1 MEHTGAASVE
11 NAEAAPVFLS
21 WTEKYPIMEEEKG
34 KAGIYV
40 EKSYVFSVSLG
51 TGCYRHIRI
60 AQKATLFQLHQA
72 ILNAFGFDDDHAHAF
87 FMSNHAW
94 DPLTAYVH
102 PTMEPGDRSTK
113 KFKLSQFK
121 FQKGDLFKYIFD
133 FGDCWTF
140 QCKFLRP
147 LDEQTDIPGVIR
159 SKGEA
164 PPQYAAC
171 EDDAWDEDGEDE
183 PVELA
188 DFPEIYE
195 QERLLKMYRALRIP
209 QETQD
214 LLYIYCL
221 AAVRLYGV
229 IPLKRLYEIYT
240 AQNKPL
246 SKADFLAFCEVLRHE
261 KNYFAIL
268 GRECFEPGAPAS
280 DPMERELIAE
290 YLYAISLED
299 YFDLCEEQRGK
310 PWCILPR
317 EEFLRY
323 ADDAYYPDS
332 PQRTA
337 MLQFLRT
344 IEKYMPNCTAEEA
357 LLEVQDQI
365 EMGISLGN
373 IVDDL
378 NRLCAYKLKE
388 RALRDFLPLYV
399 ELHNNSRLT
408 ENRGYTPV
416 ELRAQAEPPMRPP
429 FAPPTDIGGWNPPF
443 QPAKPPEPS
452 KNGPCP
458 CGSGK
463 KYKRC
468 CGKNK

>member
-1 MEHTGAASVE
+1 MDGKKSY
-11 NAEAAPVFLS
+11 NGGR
-21 WTEKYPIMEEEKG
+21 KRKG
-34 KAGIYV
+34 GIYV

-102 PTMEPGDRSTK
+102 PAMEMGDRSTK

-140 QCKFLRP
+140 QCKFLRQMEEP
-147 LDEQTDIPGVIR
+147 THIPGVIR

-164 PPQYAAC
+164 PPQYAPC
-171 EDDAWDEDGEDE
+171 EEDAWDEDESM
-183 PVELA
+183 ELA

-195 QERLLKMYRALRIP
+195 QKQIEKLYRALPIP
-209 QETQD
+209 QKTQD
-214 LLYIYCL
+214 MLHVYCE
-221 AAVRLYGV
+221 AAARLYGI
-229 IPLKRLYEIYT
+229 IPLQKLYEIYT
-240 AQNKPL
+240 RGNQPI
-246 SKADFLAFCEVLRHE
+246 SKANFLAFCEVLRHE
-261 KNYFAIL
+261 ERYFAIL
-268 GRECFEPGAPAS
+268 GRENFDADAPAS
-280 DPMERELIAE
+280 EPMERELIAE
-290 YLYAISLED
+290 HLFAISAED
-299 YFDLCEEQRGK
+299 YFELREEQRGK

-323 ADDAYYPDS
+323 ADDSYYPDS

-337 MLQFLRT
+337 MLNFLRT
-344 IEKYMPNCTAEEA
+344 IEKHMPNCTAGEA

-365 EMGISLGN
+365 EIGISLGD

-378 NRLCAYKLKE
+378 NRLCAGKLTNRMAE
-388 RALRDFLPLYV
+388 SFIPLYV
-399 ELHNNSRLT
+399 ELHNNSRMMA
-408 ENRGYTPV
+408 NRGYTPL
-416 ELRAQAEPPMRPP
+416 ELRALYQ
-429 FAPPTDIGGWNPPF
+429 
-443 QPAKPPEPS
+443 
-452 KNGPCP
+452 
-458 CGSGK
+458 
-463 KYKRC
+463 
-468 CGKNK
+468 

>member
-1 MEHTGAASVE
+1 
-11 NAEAAPVFLS
+11 
-21 WTEKYPIMEEEKG
+21 MEEEKG

-102 PTMEPGDRSTK
+102 PATEPGDRSTK

-140 QCKFLRP
+140 QCKFLRQLEEP
-147 LDEQTDIPGVIR
+147 THIPGVIR

-164 PPQYAAC
+164 PPQYADFEE
-171 EDDAWDEDGEDE
+171 EDPEEDLED
-183 PVELA
+183 LA
-188 DFPEIYE
+188 DLPEMYE
-195 QERLLKMYRALRIP
+195 PGRLLEMYRALRIP

-214 LLYIYCL
+214 TLFAYCM
-221 AAVRLYGV
+221 AAKRLYGI
-229 IPLKRLYEIYT
+229 IPLKKLYEIYNW
-240 AQNKPL
+240 QNKTI
-246 SKADFLAFCEVLRHE
+246 SKTDFLAFAEIMRHE
-261 KNYFAIL
+261 ANNGFAIL
-268 GRECFEPGAPAS
+268 GRECFEPDAPAS

-290 YLYAISLED
+290 HLYAISPED
-299 YFDLCEEQRGK
+299 YFDLREEQRGK

-323 ADDAYYPDS
+323 ADDLYYPDS
-332 PQRTA
+332 PQRAA
-337 MLQFLRT
+337 MLKFLRT
-344 IEKYMPNCTAEEA
+344 IEKDMPYCTAEDA
-357 LLEVQDQI
+357 LLEVQDYI
-365 EMGISLGN
+365 EIGLSAEDI
-373 IVDDL
+373 L
-378 NRLCAYKLKE
+378 NELNMLCAHGLKE
-388 RALRDFLPLYV
+388 RTVRDFIPLYI
-399 ELHNNSRLT
+399 ELNNNSRMIA
-408 ENRGYTPV
+408 NRGYTPL
-416 ELRAQAEPPMRPP
+416 ELRVMDERSQPPM

>member
-1 MEHTGAASVE
+1 
-11 NAEAAPVFLS
+11 
-21 WTEKYPIMEEEKG
+21 MEEEKG

-60 AQKATLFQLHQA
+60 ARKATLFQLHQA

-87 FMSNHAW
+87 FMSNQAW
-94 DPLTAYVH
+94 DPLTEYVH
-102 PTMEPGDRSTK
+102 PAMEMGDRSTK

-121 FQKGDLFKYIFD
+121 FRKGQQFKYVFD

-140 QCKFLRP
+140 QCKFLRE
-147 LDEQTDIPGVIR
+147 LDEPTDIPGVIR

-171 EDDAWDEDGEDE
+171 EDDEWAEEDGDAWE
-183 PVELA
+183 ELA

-195 QERLLKMYRALRIP
+195 QEQIEKLYRALRIP
-209 QETQD
+209 QKTQD
-214 LLYIYCL
+214 MLRAYCE
-221 AAVRLYGV
+221 AAARLYGI
-229 IPLKRLYEIYT
+229 IPLGKLYEIYT
-240 AQNKPL
+240 RENQRI
-246 SKADFLAFCEVLRHE
+246 SKADFLA
-261 KNYFAIL
+261 
-268 GRECFEPGAPAS
+268 

-290 YLYAISLED
+290 HLYAISLED
-299 YFDLCEEQRGK
+299 YFDLREDQRGK

-323 ADDAYYPDS
+323 ADDLYYPDS
-332 PQRTA
+332 PQRAA
-337 MLQFLRT
+337 MLKFLRT
-344 IEKYMPNCTAEEA
+344 IEKDMPYCTAEDA
-357 LLEVQDQI
+357 LLEVQDYI
-365 EMGISLGN
+365 EIGLSAEDI
-373 IVDDL
+373 L
-378 NRLCAYKLKE
+378 NELNMLCAHGLKE
-388 RALRDFLPLYV
+388 RTVRDFIPLYI
-399 ELHNNSRLT
+399 ELNNNSRMIA
-408 ENRGYTPV
+408 NRGYTPL
-416 ELRAQAEPPMRPP
+416 ELRVMDERSQPPM

>member
-1 MEHTGAASVE
+1 M
-11 NAEAAPVFLS
+11 
-21 WTEKYPIMEEEKG
+21 
-34 KAGIYV
+34 

-60 AQKATLFQLHQA
+60 ARKATLFQLHQA

-102 PTMEPGDRSTK
+102 PATELGDRSTK

-121 FQKGDLFKYIFD
+121 FRKGQQFKYVFD

-140 QCKFLRP
+140 QCKFLRE
-147 LDEQTDIPGVIR
+147 LDEPTDIPGVIR

-171 EDDAWDEDGEDE
+171 EDDEWAEEDEDAWE
-183 PVELA
+183 ELA

-195 QERLLKMYRALRIP
+195 QEQIEKLYRALRIP
-209 QETQD
+209 QKTQD
-214 LLYIYCL
+214 MLRAYCE
-221 AAVRLYGV
+221 AAARLYGI
-229 IPLKRLYEIYT
+229 IPLGKLYEIYT
-240 AQNKPL
+240 RENQRI

-290 YLYAISLED
+290 HLYAISLED
-299 YFDLCEEQRGK
+299 YFDLREDQRGK

-323 ADDAYYPDS
+323 ADDSYYPDS

-337 MLQFLRT
+337 MLKFLRT
-344 IEKYMPNCTAEEA
+344 IEKHMPSCTAGEA
-357 LLEVQDQI
+357 LLEVQSGI
-365 EMGISLGN
+365 ELGFSVGD
-373 IVDDL
+373 ILDDL
-378 NRLCAYKLKE
+378 NRLCAYKLTKRTME
-388 RALRDFLPLYV
+388 TLVPLYI
-399 ELHNNSRLT
+399 ELHNNSRMPY
-408 ENRGYTPV
+408 NRGYTPL
-416 ELRAQAEPPMRPP
+416 ELRALYE
-429 FAPPTDIGGWNPPF
+429 
-443 QPAKPPEPS
+443 
-452 KNGPCP
+452 
-458 CGSGK
+458 
-463 KYKRC
+463 
-468 CGKNK
+468 